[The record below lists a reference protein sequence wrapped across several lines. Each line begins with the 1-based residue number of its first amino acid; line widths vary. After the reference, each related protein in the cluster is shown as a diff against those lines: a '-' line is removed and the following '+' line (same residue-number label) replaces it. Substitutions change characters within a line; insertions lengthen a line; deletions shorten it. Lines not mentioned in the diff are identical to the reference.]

1 MYTFEVYY
9 IFENQKQI
17 MRSRLIVMIIMI
29 LPLLVNAQNFNP
41 PKPKIQDPLFNQLE
55 NKRSELPQ
63 TPTVKPL
70 YRSRAENAQA
80 KLANEERK
88 LIKLAKK
95 AWAKE
100 ADLKKEKE
108 NLKNLEN
115 TPEASNNAY
124 NQKKIEKLKK
134 QIAKSQNKLNNVKTE
149 VDLKTKKVEDMEI
162 AIEAAKLKRK
172 EDY

>member
-1 MYTFEVYY
+1 MKT
-9 IFENQKQI
+9 
-17 MRSRLIVMIIMI
+17 RLIVMAIMI
-29 LPLLVNAQNFNP
+29 LPFFVNGQNFNP
-41 PKPKIQDPLFNQLE
+41 PKPKMQDPLFNQWE
-55 NKRSELPQ
+55 NKRPELPQ

-80 KLANEERK
+80 KLALEERK

-95 AWAKE
+95 TWAKE

-115 TPEASNNAY
+115 TPENSNNPY
-124 NQKKIEKLKK
+124 QQKKIEKSKK
-134 QIAKSQNKLNNVKTE
+134 QIAKSQDKLNKAKME
-149 VDLKTKKVEDMEI
+149 VDSKSKKVEDMEM

-172 EDY
+172 DDY

>member
-1 MYTFEVYY
+1 
-9 IFENQKQI
+9 
-17 MRSRLIVMIIMI
+17 MRTRLIIMIIMI
-29 LPLLVNAQNFNP
+29 LPLFVNAQNFNP
-41 PKPKIQDPLFNQLE
+41 PKPQMQDPLFNQWG
-55 NKRSELPQ
+55 NKRPELPQ

-80 KLANEERK
+80 KLAIEERK
-88 LIKLAKK
+88 LIKIAKK

-115 TPEASNNAY
+115 TPEAGNNAY
-124 NQKKIEKLKK
+124 HQKKIEKSKQ
-134 QIAKSQNKLNNVKTE
+134 QIAKSQDKLNKLKTE
-149 VDLKTKKVEDMEI
+149 VDSKSKKVEDMEK
-162 AIEAAKLKRK
+162 AIEAAKLKRE